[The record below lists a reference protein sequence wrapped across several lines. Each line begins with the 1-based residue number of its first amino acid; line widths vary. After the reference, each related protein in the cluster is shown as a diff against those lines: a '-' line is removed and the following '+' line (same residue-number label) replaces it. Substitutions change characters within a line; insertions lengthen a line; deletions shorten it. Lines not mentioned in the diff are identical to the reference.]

1 MKVIERSPIGGDG
14 GPNSITDRVKG
25 IWQFGLSWDRDIQ
38 AQSEL
43 IGILGG
49 LFDNT
54 YTMIRNVALPGFS
67 IPVPL
72 VLIGQTGVRTF
83 YASGA
88 KGIFRVKGDNWYK
101 LAEKDRR
108 YKLDRP
114 NLVRRTELMSRAIID
129 YLGKNSIYLDESE
142 AVLFFAQPG
151 IHVDA
156 PESSIRILQIDGV
169 SRYTAALKDEKTVLD
184 AMEIHHIIDVLT
196 KSKSTRRATNQNIR
210 SLNIPSDMVG
220 YGDFKLKIWQWI
232 LLFVLAILMLI
243 TVIVSMMI
251 IVGAT

>member
-14 GPNSITDRVKG
+14 GPNSITDRIKG
-25 IWQFGLSWDRDIQ
+25 IWQFGLSWDRDLQ

-43 IGILGG
+43 LRHLGNT
-49 LFDNT
+49 LDNT
-54 YTMIRNVALPGFS
+54 YTIIRNVALPGFS
-67 IPVPL
+67 LPVPL
-72 VLIGQTGVRTF
+72 VLIGRTGVRTF
-83 YASGA
+83 YASGV
-88 KGIFRVKGDNWYK
+88 KGIFRVKGDNWYQ

-129 YLGKNSIYLDESE
+129 YLGKNSIYLDEAE

-151 IHVDA
+151 FHVDA
-156 PESSIRILQIDGV
+156 PESPVRMLQIDGV
-169 SRYTAALKDEKTVLD
+169 NRYAASLKEEKTVLD

-196 KSKSTRRATNQNIR
+196 KSKSARGKTDQNIS
-210 SLNIPSDMVG
+210 SLKIPSDMVG
-220 YGDFKLKIWQWI
+220 YGDFQLKIWQWI

-243 TVIVSMMI
+243 TVIVSAVI

>member
-1 MKVIERSPIGGDG
+1 M
-14 GPNSITDRVKG
+14 
-25 IWQFGLSWDRDIQ
+25 
-38 AQSEL
+38 
-43 IGILGG
+43 
-49 LFDNT
+49 
-54 YTMIRNVALPGFS
+54 
-67 IPVPL
+67 
-72 VLIGQTGVRTF
+72 
-83 YASGA
+83 
-88 KGIFRVKGDNWYK
+88 KGDNWYK

-169 SRYTAALKDEKTVLD
+169 SRYAAALKDEKTVLD

-196 KSKSTRRATNQNIR
+196 KSRSTRRPTNQNIR

-232 LLFVLAILMLI
+232 LLFFLAILMLI